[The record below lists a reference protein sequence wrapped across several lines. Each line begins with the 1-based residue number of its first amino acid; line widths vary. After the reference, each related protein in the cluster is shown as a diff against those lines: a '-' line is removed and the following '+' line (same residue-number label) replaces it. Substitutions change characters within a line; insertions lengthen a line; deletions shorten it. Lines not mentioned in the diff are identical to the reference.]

1 MSRTHLNET
10 ISGLVAG
17 NGTGIA
23 SELHGASVSGG
34 GLVDVDGV
42 GETGDFGGRVLAEG
56 DGVGEGLVDVDGV
69 GETGDF
75 GGRVLAEGDGVGE
88 GLVDVDGV
96 GETGD
101 FGGRVLAEGD
111 GVGEG
116 LVSGGG
122 HQGDTGGGVGDIHG
136 GHGGAHLGSELS
148 GDTDGL
154 QETIVVFVFGEDEFA
169 VHGDW
174 LWLSG
179 GWLGRRI

>member
-1 MSRTHLNET
+1 VPLAGDSTHRHALNET

-34 GLVDVDGV
+34 C
-42 GETGDFGGRVLAEG
+42 
-56 DGVGEGLVDVDGV
+56 
-69 GETGDF
+69 
-75 GGRVLAEGDGVGE
+75 
-88 GLVDVDGV
+88 LVDVDGV

-136 GHGGAHLGSELS
+136 GLGGAHLGSELS

-154 QETIVVFVFGEDEFA
+154 QETIVVLVFGEDEFA
-169 VHGDW
+169 VHVDW

-179 GWLGRRI
+179 GWLGRKI

>member
-1 MSRTHLNET
+1 MPLAGDSTHGHALNET

-34 GLVDVDGV
+34 
-42 GETGDFGGRVLAEG
+42 
-56 DGVGEGLVDVDGV
+56 
-69 GETGDF
+69 
-75 GGRVLAEGDGVGE
+75 